1 MSINPMHPK
10 PSPVLRL
17 QLACRCG
24 AKTRKGAP
32 CRSPAVKGRRR
43 CRMHGGTSPGA
54 PKGKRNGRYRS
65 GIYTQE
71 LREARAQVRALVK
84 LAKATLG

>member
-1 MSINPMHPK
+1 
-10 PSPVLRL
+10 
-17 QLACRCG
+17 
-24 AKTRKGAP
+24 
-32 CRSPAVKGRRR
+32 
-43 CRMHGGTSPGA
+43 MHGGTSPGA